1 MPIRMRLCH
10 LTTAA
15 AAAVA
20 LLAFAGPAQAAPKTT
35 TFRYG
40 PITVGPYEVKQS
52 DLDFGIPK
60 PAQDGYVTGLEVDIV
75 TEGGRKVPISRLML
89 HHIVFSNM
97 GTDFGQKRDGTCNRF
112 TLLDSKTQ
120 VPGIAERFYAAGEE
134 RAKMRLPAGY
144 GYPVK
149 GADRW
154 AMTWMLMNH
163 RKRTDRAYIQY
174 RVTTDDAPR
183 REVKPYWLDVRNCL
197 ADPVFDVPGGRK
209 RGSTTTESA
218 GWNVPESG
226 RIVAAGGHVHGGA
239 KSLSLNRGSCEMFAS
254 KPTWGLPRHPFYNVK
269 PVLHEPGPINM
280 SSFTSRHGF
289 PVRRGDRLRL
299 DADYDGELVHT
310 RVMGIM
316 LAYLAPDPAAK
327 PAARCRKPADLRRY
341 GSDRPGRRKP
351 PRFEVPLIGL
361 GRDGVAREIP
371 RPPGRRV
378 ALRAKPSIG
387 VHGGFFPPNVSVRAG
402 SRVRWD
408 FGDERLH
415 NVTVASGPRG
425 FSSKHLN
432 SGRSYS
438 KRLRVPGT
446 YKVFCGLHPVQMTAT
461 VKVVR
466 RQK

>member
-1 MPIRMRLCH
+1 MRLH
-10 LTTAA
+10 HAA
-15 AAAVA
+15 TLVAAGMFLA
-20 LLAFAGPAQAAPKTT
+20 LAGPAAAAPKTT
-35 TFRYG
+35 TYRYG
-40 PITVGPYEVKQS
+40 PVTVGPYQVKQS

-60 PAQDGYVTGLEVDIV
+60 PVEDGYVTGMEVDIV
-75 TEGGRKVPISRLML
+75 DANGREVPINRLML

-97 GTDFGQKRDGTCNRF
+97 GTDFGQKRDGTCNNF
-112 TLLDSKTQ
+112 TLLDSKTE

-134 RAKMRLPAGY
+134 RAKLRLPDGY

-174 RVTTDDAPR
+174 RVTTDSAPR
-183 REVKPYWLDVRNCL
+183 QEVKPYWLDVRNCL
-197 ADPVFDVPGGRK
+197 SDPVFDVAGGRK

-218 GWNVPESG
+218 NWNVPESG
-226 RIVAAGGHVHGGA
+226 RIVAVTGHVHGGA
-239 KSLSLNRGSCEMFAS
+239 KTLSLNRGACEMYSS
-254 KPTWGLPRHPFYNVK
+254 KPTWGRPGHPFYNVK

-280 SSFTSRHGF
+280 SAFTSARGF
-289 PVRRGDRLRL
+289 GVRRGDRLRL
-299 DADYDGELVHT
+299 DADYDGELLHT

-316 LAYLAPDPAAK
+316 LAYLAPDAGAT
-327 PAARCRKPADLRRY
+327 PAARCGKPSDLRNY
-341 GSDRPGRRKP
+341 GADRPGRRKP
-351 PRFEVPLIGL
+351 PRFSVPLTGIAPNGT
-361 GRDGVAREIP
+361 AREIK

-378 ALRAKPSIG
+378 ALRKGSSIAVYDAFLPS
-387 VHGGFFPPNVSVRAG
+387 NVSLRAG
-402 SRVRWD
+402 STVRWD
-408 FGDERLH
+408 FSDDELH

-438 KRLRVPGT
+438 KKLRVPGT
-446 YKVFCGLHPVQMTAT
+446 YKLFCGLHPVSMTAT

-466 RQK
+466 RQRK